1 MATVAPYLGAA
12 VAAKGTYDS
21 IGALNRNGEG
31 LRSGLTTTGSG
42 IGTMIMPGVG
52 TAVGAAAG
60 NVVGYGLQ
68 GKGWKNDAALLLA
81 TGGVAAPYVA
91 LRRMH
96 TQDLMSKG
104 TDDKAYQN
112 YVAGMRAQYNAPPPD
127 PSKPFAGGKYGSWD
141 EYQKAGLEAGDLTGV
156 YGNIKAYGPQW
167 ASLSEDQRKRIT
179 QANIDSGLYNSRK
192 GEVELSD
199 EAKAIENRDRI
210 LKEVAATTPLVPKST
225 TMIPRTGKKAANY
238 QAGPRRF

>member
-1 MATVAPYLGAA
+1 
-12 VAAKGTYDS
+12 
-21 IGALNRNGEG
+21 
-31 LRSGLTTTGSG
+31 
-42 IGTMIMPGVG
+42 
-52 TAVGAAAG
+52 
-60 NVVGYGLQ
+60 
-68 GKGWKNDAALLLA
+68 
-81 TGGVAAPYVA
+81 
-91 LRRMH
+91 
-96 TQDLMSKG
+96 MSKG